1 MKSENDILA
10 EYVRQNHP
18 NIANSLEFAA
28 YRFGVKLMDAVSGFA
43 ASISEILAAEDEGK
57 ESEQHE

>member
-28 YRFGVKLMDAVSGFA
+28 YRFGVKFMDAVSGLVA
-43 ASISEILAAEDEGK
+43 GISEILAAENEGK
-57 ESEQHE
+57 EPEQNE